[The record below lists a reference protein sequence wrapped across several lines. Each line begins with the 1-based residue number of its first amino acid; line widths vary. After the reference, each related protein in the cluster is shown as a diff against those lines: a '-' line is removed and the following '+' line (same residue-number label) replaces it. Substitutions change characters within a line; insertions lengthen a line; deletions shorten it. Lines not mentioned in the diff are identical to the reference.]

1 VIRGAAGFV
10 WVVAGRH
17 ELAGIERGF
26 ESLTAVRLSARGE
39 VAVLNNDREWLPVT
53 VQTGSVVLRNL
64 AWLRLQAENGDVF
77 VELLRGNARQ
87 SKEWRRFQVIWRHI
101 GAWP

>member
-1 VIRGAAGFV
+1 V
-10 WVVAGRH
+10 
-17 ELAGIERGF
+17 GIERGF
-26 ESLTAVRLSARGE
+26 ESLTAVRLSSRGE